1 MKLIIL
7 LSQLFI
13 STMFS
18 QISDTLSVH
27 LQEISENTYRLATIL
42 INTEKREIQ
51 IPGKVN
57 INTGLIEVFACAPF
71 GKLHESVLVL
81 DVVPYYL
88 QVSLLLLGLN
98 STELNEYLEN
108 KEKADLVEIYVE
120 WEKDGKQVRFSA
132 EDLIFNIKDS
142 CSMKHTKWVFIGSK
156 IINGRFMADE
166 NRSLITTYNDPFTII
181 DNPLKD
187 GNNDEVY
194 FANSKIIPPKNTS
207 VNLIIKATN

>member
-1 MKLIIL
+1 MKLVIL
-7 LSQLFI
+7 LSHIFI
-13 STMFS
+13 STIFS
-18 QISDTLSVH
+18 QISDSLSVQ
-27 LQEISENTYRLATIL
+27 LQEISKNSYRLATIL
-42 INTEKREIQ
+42 IDTEKREIQ

-57 INTGLIEVFACAPF
+57 MDTGLIEVFACASF

-120 WEKDGKQVRFSA
+120 WEKDGKQVRYNA

-194 FANSKIIPPKNTS
+194 FANSKIIPPKNSS
-207 VNLIIKATN
+207 VNLIIKAAN